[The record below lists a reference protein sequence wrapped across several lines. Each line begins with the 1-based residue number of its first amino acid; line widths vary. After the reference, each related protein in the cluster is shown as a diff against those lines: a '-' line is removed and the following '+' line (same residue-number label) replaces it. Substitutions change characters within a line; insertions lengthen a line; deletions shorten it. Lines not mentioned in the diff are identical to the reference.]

1 MPNGRKEARGKR
13 LVEEHPVAER
23 AVEER
28 AVKELLMQGVT
39 EMESLRAAL
48 QQVPVRQIP
57 KRLRLRIPVKVIV

>member
-23 AVEER
+23 AVEE
-28 AVKELLMQGVT
+28 LLMQGVP

-57 KRLRLRIPVKVIV
+57 KRLRLRVPVKVIV